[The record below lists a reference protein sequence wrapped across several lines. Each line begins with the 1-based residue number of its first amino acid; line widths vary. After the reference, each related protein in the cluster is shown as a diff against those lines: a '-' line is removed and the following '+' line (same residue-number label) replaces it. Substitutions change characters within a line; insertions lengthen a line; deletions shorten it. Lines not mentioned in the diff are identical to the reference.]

1 MVGLIVISDVNDEP
15 AFGPFDGMK
24 LMVVFVVI
32 ARGGLGFR
40 KALSKAAALT
50 PISSPSSPEFLA
62 GIKEAAIGELRG
74 TVGGID
80 GDAWKS
86 ARSRCCPPSVE
97 RRTHAPKKGLA
108 TLLFRDPLMGRQ
120 PPRATTVV
128 GKMAGVG
135 ERGKCRHE
143 KCAFGRLHHSGVP
156 VIDRTI
162 EERPWKGPRLA
173 IVIRPLH
180 FDPSKR
186 THVLLPSPG
195 THDKK
200 LPVCPPGQRWPT
212 VI

>member
-24 LMVVFVVI
+24 LMVVLVVI
-32 ARGGLGFR
+32 ARAGWDSGKPLPGFAIIAGLANADF
-40 KALSKAAALT
+40 LSLV
-50 PISSPSSPEFLA
+50 PEFLA
-62 GIKEAAIGELRG
+62 GIKKPAIGKLRRPVRAIDDGGIALGPGDAAIGG
-74 TVGGID
+74 TDHPFSKFLV
-80 GDAWKS
+80 
-86 ARSRCCPPSVE
+86 
-97 RRTHAPKKGLA
+97 

-143 KCAFGRLHHSGVP
+143 KCPFGRLHHSGVP

-186 THVLLPSPG
+186 THMLLPSPG
-195 THDKK
+195 AHDKN
-200 LPVCPPGQRWPT
+200 LSV
-212 VI
+212 